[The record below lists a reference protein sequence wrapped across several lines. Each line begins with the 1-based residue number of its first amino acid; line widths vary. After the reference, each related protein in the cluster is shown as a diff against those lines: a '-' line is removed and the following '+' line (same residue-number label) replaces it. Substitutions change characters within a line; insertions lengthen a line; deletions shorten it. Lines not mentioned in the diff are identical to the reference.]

1 MKIWCPTAQFFCIE
15 NFYIKSKIRACFR
28 GSFEQVFWYRHQI
41 GFSTHCG
48 LNIEKSKGIEDCIS
62 NDVLKDFLIEQR
74 SEVLEMVLYSFD
86 KELYEKDLK
95 QIAFEEGEQA
105 GKQIKLRE
113 QVQKKLSKGKSIED
127 IADDLEE
134 SVDVIKEIIV
144 HLE

>member
-1 MKIWCPTAQFFCIE
+1 M
-15 NFYIKSKIRACFR
+15 
-28 GSFEQVFWYRHQI
+28 VFLHQN
-41 GFSTHCG
+41 SD
-48 LNIEKSKGIEDCIS
+48 K
-62 NDVLKDFLIEQR
+62 VLKDFLIEQR